1 MKLSQG
7 DHFNIIAQEIWQ
19 EGSGEMWLQNGP
31 KSTSKILSV
40 FFILTRVL
48 DTQVF
53 ASLVV

>member
-19 EGSGEMWLQNGP
+19 KGSGEMWLQNGP